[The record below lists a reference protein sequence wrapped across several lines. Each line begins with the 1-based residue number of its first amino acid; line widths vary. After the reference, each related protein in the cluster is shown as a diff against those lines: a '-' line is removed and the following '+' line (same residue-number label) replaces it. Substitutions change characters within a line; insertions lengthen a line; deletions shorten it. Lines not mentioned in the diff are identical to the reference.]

1 MATLIQGQSIL
12 SPTKVAM
19 DIDSC
24 FSEAQ
29 AYVMLSRVQSIKQV
43 FILNKLTPQK
53 IRVSQAGLTELQR
66 LDSISINKNP
76 SVWTRKPHA
85 AINILSLNCAGLKP
99 HFADIKVDDKV
110 LNGDIIHFSETS
122 LAIQDVA
129 EQYELPGYTA
139 LLNSVGNGK
148 GLVTYHKV
156 SPNHHE
162 FVKKDNFQITKL
174 EMDEVI
180 KFVLY

>member
-1 MATLIQGQSIL
+1 
-12 SPTKVAM
+12 M

-29 AYVMLSRVQSIKQV
+29 AYVMLSRVQSIQQV

-53 IRVSQAGLTELQR
+53 IRVSSAGLTELQR
-66 LDSISINKNP
+66 LDSISINRNP
-76 SVWTRKPHA
+76 SVWTRKPND

-99 HFADIKVDDKV
+99 HFDDIKVDEKV

-122 LAIQDVA
+122 LTAQDLA
-129 EQYELPGYTA
+129 EQFELPGYTE
-139 LLNSVGNGK
+139 LFNSVGNGK
-148 GLVTYHKV
+148 GLATYYRG
-156 SPNHHE
+156 SPKHHE
-162 FVKKDNFQITKL
+162 FVKKGNFQITKL

-180 KFVLY
+180 KLVFHIVLYVG

>member
-1 MATLIQGQSIL
+1 
-12 SPTKVAM
+12 M

-29 AYVMLSRVQSIKQV
+29 AYVMLSRVQSIQQV

-53 IRVSQAGLTELQR
+53 IRVSSAGLTELQR
-66 LDSISINKNP
+66 LDSISINRNP
-76 SVWTRKPHA
+76 SVWTRKPNG

-99 HFADIKVDDKV
+99 HFDDIKVDGKV
-110 LNGDIIHFSETS
+110 LNGDIVHFSETS
-122 LAIQDVA
+122 LTTQDVA

-148 GLVTYHKV
+148 GLATYHKG
-156 SPNHHE
+156 SPNDHQL
-162 FVKKDNFQITKL
+162 VKKGNFQITKL

-180 KFVLY
+180 IFVLSYNHFVSVILLS